1 MSAKNKKTLLI
12 VEKSS
17 NNLCKSIE
25 ESTGDVILS
34 GIFTTFGVRNRNNRI
49 YESADFLKQIDELQ
63 PKIQK
68 HTLLGQLDHPKDF
81 EITLADVSHVIESL
95 EYDKANDCI
104 VGKIRLLNTSKGKEA
119 QALIRDGIPL
129 HISSRAAGTVSE
141 SGIVRCEKLF
151 TYDLV
156 ADPGFENAVLN
167 RVNES
172 YGYGDD
178 IDTVELYDMNPE
190 IPAPAIAAP
199 EPVVTDEPK
208 PAESVEPAGPVAT
221 SNGVNY
227 DDFVAY
233 TNYLSKVI
241 SDLQAKIVAL
251 ESQKDSCVKVV
262 DSDGNCSDMAEEIGC
277 CEQKISQLTDYV
289 KYIVENFNSL
299 NLDQIKND
307 IKSHE
312 RYMNY
317 IAENINNHEKYMNYV
332 AENINDHEKYMNYVA
347 ENVNMHEKYFDYI
360 KENVNNH
367 EKYLNDLN
375 ENVNNHEKYLNG
387 IAEKIG
393 NNERLLH
400 IEERLSDNIMAIK
413 DLKKFSDDQNEFNSV
428 VAEKIDNSI
437 RYTQFVAENLES
449 KDDAILEQIKLDHK
463 DLKALNE
470 GKKTVSA
477 DTVNEGRQTSIKS
490 PVRTASVDINSVN
503 SLTKATDSILEE
515 ISKYTESNNKLI
527 ALNEAKLEEAKKRA
541 EMVTESNCDKT
552 LISYVPADMKEA
564 VDALAP
570 LELQGILESAK
581 YYKLVSDEDKVNFW
595 RTRNIQ
601 APKKFAVNENVN
613 EKKNEEKQIGY
624 TDQQLEILKQQS
636 AMLKKRTGLLY

>member
-208 PAESVEPAGPVAT
+208 PAEPVEPAEPVAT

-262 DSDGNCSDMAEEIGC
+262 DSDDNCSDMAEEIGC

-332 AENINDHEKYMNYVA
+332 AEN
-347 ENVNMHEKYFDYI
+347 
-360 KENVNNH
+360 VNNH

-375 ENVNNHEKYLNG
+375 
-387 IAEKIG
+387 EKIG